1 MPEMRNWKTIG
12 YKILGS
18 DLYLLQSDQRSVEKV
33 RMKYIS
39 LNYLNF
45 FGIIFSVTCF
55 NMLIS
60 LFKI

>member
-1 MPEMRNWKTIG
+1 MPEIRYWKTTG
-12 YKILGS
+12 YAILGS
-18 DLYLLQSDQRSVEKV
+18 DVYILQSDQRSVEKV

-39 LNYLNF
+39 PNYLIF
-45 FGIIFSVTCF
+45 LGIIFSVTCL